1 MTSKKIM
8 IRIYF
13 CLSVQLNSMKS
24 RVKKKKNEYRNIIKK
39 DRHKKKYGQIIN
51 TG

>member
-24 RVKKKKNEYRNIIKK
+24 RVKKKNEYRNIIKK
-39 DRHKKKYGQIIN
+39 DRHKKNMDKL
-51 TG
+51 